1 MALSATETKTKTK
14 SKPKVSK
21 PPKYAVFILN
31 DDYTPW
37 NFVVMTLTKIFNKT
51 EEEANTLTSSVHNA
65 GEGLC
70 GIFSKEVA
78 ETKVSAAT
86 EFATLNKQPLRTAM
100 RLID

>member
-1 MALSATETKTKTK
+1 MALSATETETK
-14 SKPKVSK
+14 SKTKVSK

-70 GIFSKEVA
+70 GTFSKEVA

-100 RLID
+100 RLVD

>member
-1 MALSATETKTKTK
+1 MASATETKTKTTTK
-14 SKPKVSK
+14 LSKPS
-21 PPKYAVFILN
+21 KYAVYILN

-51 EEEANTLTSSVHNA
+51 KEEANTLTSSVHNA

-70 GIFSKEVA
+70 GIYSKEVA

-100 RLID
+100 RIIED